1 MDSQRLLALAVLL
14 GVTAGF
20 SFAVMAAP
28 KAGSRVT
35 VVGCPKAGTIP
46 TCVMLKGSD
55 GTNYNVSSAS
65 PKPVAD
71 DVVIRLTGKVT
82 DKYSICIQGYVLEEI
97 KWTATKQKC
106 PKS

>member
-14 GVTAGF
+14 CVTAGF
-20 SFAVMAAP
+20 SFAAMAAP
-28 KAGSRVT
+28 KAGSQVT

-46 TCVMLKGSD
+46 TCVMLKAAD
-55 GTNYNVSSAS
+55 GTNYNISSAS

-82 DKYSICIQGYVLEEI
+82 DKYSICIQGYVLDDI